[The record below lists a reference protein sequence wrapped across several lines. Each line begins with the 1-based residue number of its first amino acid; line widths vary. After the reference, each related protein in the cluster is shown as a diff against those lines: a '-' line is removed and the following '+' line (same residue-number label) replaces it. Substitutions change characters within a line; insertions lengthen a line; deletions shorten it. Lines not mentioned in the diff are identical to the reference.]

1 MTREVY
7 TEFESVSAELTEY
20 ESESFLSDRVFR
32 DLFSLPIP
40 KSCPICNKLFGR
52 VQKPIL
58 SVNNAERREKG
69 ERFDVI
75 AIYHCLNCNALFS
88 VKYNTKYLEDKP
100 NYNSDR
106 IPEVSCSKM
115 EVFPP
120 SKLTTFSDYINN
132 LSPDFVKT
140 YNQAEKATIEELD
153 CIDGSAYRRAL
164 EFLVNDYIHS
174 ITTNLGNDFEK
185 LPLAQKIEDHL
196 CNEDIKTLAKKALW
210 LGNDYAHT
218 SNKHPEFTVQDMC
231 NFILA
236 IVNWLDFQHQV
247 KIAESVPRR

>member
-32 DLFSLPIP
+32 DLLSLPIP

-52 VQKPIL
+52 VKKPIL

-69 ERFDVI
+69 ERFDVV

-164 EFLVNDYIHS
+164 EFLVNDYIRS
-174 ITTNLGNDFEK
+174 TKEERASDFEH
-185 LPLAQKIEDHL
+185 LPLAQKIENHL

-210 LGNDYAHT
+210 LGNDYTHT

-236 IVNWLDFQHQV
+236 IVSWLDFQQQV
-247 KIAESVPRR
+247 RIAESVPKR